1 MKDLQGKV
9 AVVTGGGSGIGREL
23 ALACAREGMR
33 VVIADVDGS
42 GMDETLR
49 LLGAAE
55 SLAVRCDVSQ
65 AGQVESLAEEAYA
78 RFGAVHL
85 LFNNAGVAVCG
96 PAWTTTA
103 EEWQWVLGV
112 NLMGVAH
119 GIRAFVP
126 RMLAQGDPCR
136 VVNTASAAGLI
147 SVAGSSVYCV
157 SKHAVVTLSE
167 CLQHELAREGAQVG
181 VSVLCPAFVPT
192 GISDSA
198 RNRPPELATDNPL
211 GEPYARQV
219 RKAVESGRLSAAEVA
234 ATTLE
239 AVKAGRFYV
248 IPHGKIK
255 ALVEVRMQ
263 DILGERAPTDSTPR
277 PEGRG
282 QAPQTGHLQNRGLT
296 P

>member
-1 MKDLQGKV
+1 MKALGGKV
-9 AVVTGGGSGIGREL
+9 AVVTGAGSGIGREL

-33 VVIADVDGS
+33 VALADVDAP
-42 GMDETLR
+42 GMAETAR
-49 LLGAAE
+49 LLGDSAQTI
-55 SLAVRCDVSQ
+55 SVRCDVSR
-65 AGQVESLAEEAYA
+65 AGEVEDLAAKTFG
-78 RFGAVHL
+78 RFGAAHL

-112 NLMGVAH
+112 NVMGVAH

-126 RMLAQGDPCR
+126 RMLAQGDECH

-167 CLQHELAREGAQVG
+167 CLAHELAREGARIG

-192 GISDSA
+192 AIHDSA
-198 RNRPPELATDNPL
+198 RNRPAELATDNPL
-211 GEPYARQV
+211 GAPYARQV
-219 RKAVESGRLSAAEVA
+219 KKAVESGRISAAEVA
-234 ATTLE
+234 RITLE
-239 AVKAGRFYV
+239 AVKAGTFYV
-248 IPHGKIK
+248 IPHQKIK

-263 DILGERAPTDSTPR
+263 DILGQRAPTDTTPD
-277 PEGRG
+277 PNRG
-282 QAPQTGHLQNRGLT
+282 QTPQTGQRQDRGLT